1 LNSNA
6 IKASKMWEHDEV
18 RGFAKAQ
25 SEHGGRRAT
34 LVTLSVFLTESV
46 LFPDISE
53 QWIVGNLIGGSVV
66 TALAKL
72 YERSAFNSASAT
84 FWVPE
89 PVQATVLQQAGAS
102 TRSWNEV

>member
-1 LNSNA
+1 MRSTQA
-6 IKASKMWEHDEV
+6 
-18 RGFAKAQ
+18 RC
-25 SEHGGRRAT
+25 GGMMKCADSRKLKPSTGAVVAT
-34 LVTLSVFLTESV
+34 LVMLSVFLTESV

-53 QWIVGNLIGGSVV
+53 QRIVGNLIGASVV